1 MNLRIRTY
9 GDGPR
14 GVLALHCALAHG
26 GEWAGL
32 NLPGVTLTAPDLP
45 GHGGSPDWAG
55 ADYHTDCTRAA
66 LGLMDAPMDL
76 IGHSSGATIA
86 LRMALERPDL
96 VQTLTLIEPVLFAAA
111 RAAGS
116 PAYADH
122 ATRFAPVA
130 LALHDHDLTA
140 AAAAFHGV
148 WGVGAFAALPPEMRD
163 YMAARMPLIAALNPA
178 LVLDTGRLLG
188 SYRLESLGIPV
199 LLMEGD
205 RSPPVIAAIHD
216 ELQRRLPQVTRIV
229 VPGAAHMLP
238 LTHTA
243 QVRAAIAA
251 HQEG

>member
-1 MNLRIRTY
+1 VSLRIRTY
-9 GDGPR
+9 GDAPR
-14 GVLALHCALAHG
+14 LLALHCALAHG

-32 NLPGVTLTAPDLP
+32 GLPVTAPDLP
-45 GHGGSPDWAG
+45 GHGGSPGWVG
-55 ADYHTDCTRAA
+55 TDYHIDCTRAVLA
-66 LGLMDAPMDL
+66 VMDGPMDVV
-76 IGHSSGATIA
+76 GHSSGAVIA
-86 LRMALERPDL
+86 LRVALERPEL
-96 VQTLTLIEPVLFAAA
+96 VRTLTLIEPVLFAAA

-122 ATRFAPVA
+122 LARFAPVMQA
-130 LALHDHDLTA
+130 FRDADMMA

-148 WGVGAFAALPPEMRD
+148 WGAGAFVALPQDVRT

-178 LVLDTGRLLG
+178 LTEDAGGLLG
-188 SYRLESLGIPV
+188 PYRLESLGIPV
-199 LLMEGD
+199 LLLEGD

-216 ELQRRLPQVTRIV
+216 ELARRLPQVTRVV

-251 HQEG
+251 HIA